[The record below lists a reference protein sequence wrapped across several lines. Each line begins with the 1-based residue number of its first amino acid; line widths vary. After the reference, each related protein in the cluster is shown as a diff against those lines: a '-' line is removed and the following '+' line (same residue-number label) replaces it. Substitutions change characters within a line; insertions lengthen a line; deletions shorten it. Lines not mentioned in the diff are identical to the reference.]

1 VNDTD
6 TVPTGQSPRPALGG
20 RCATG
25 KTMPGGKVAALS
37 EGESRDVKRMDD
49 FQVIAER
56 RRVMAALAALTD
68 QYRELNQELQRR
80 ESLRWMLAR

>member
-1 VNDTD
+1 MPIEHELNK
-6 TVPTGQSPRPALGG
+6 PAD
-20 RCATG
+20 RRE
-25 KTMPGGKVAALS
+25 VS
-37 EGESRDVKRMDD
+37 RMDD

-56 RRVMAALAALTD
+56 RRVMTVLAALTD